1 MNTNDKTT
9 KIMGDTSTTRT
20 KTDKVLFIGC
30 FIALLTTAFGFVT
43 RVFLVDT
50 WSVAFNLD
58 PAQAGRLLGIGIW
71 PFFVAIIFFSLLID
85 RIGYKVAMIIA
96 FSGHILW
103 GVMGYWSYLELQ
115 AGNMETAF
123 NLLYWGSLIFALG
136 NGTVEA
142 FINPVVATMFN
153 KDKTK
158 WLNILHAAWPGGLV
172 IAGIIFISMG
182 NIAWWLKLVITVV
195 PALLYFIL
203 LINRKFPP
211 NERVAAG
218 VSYKEMLQEFGIG
231 GAALVSFLV
240 VLQLNDFFQPGAED
254 YVMRYGFI
262 AIGVLMVA
270 VFGWYVKS
278 IGRPILLFLCFI
290 IMPLATTELGTDSW
304 IQSIMQG
311 IANEKGFDAG
321 WVLVY
326 TSLIMLVLRLFA
338 GSILNKVSP
347 LMLLVISC
355 ILAIFGLYTLSMAT
369 GWYIFLAATLYGL
382 GKTFFWPTTLGVVA
396 EQTPRGGAL
405 TLNAVSG
412 IGMLT
417 VGMLGAPIIGAF
429 QSNSQIEELQTSQEF
444 MQMAPASLLT
454 DGKLDLPLEDETI
467 YSIIDY
473 RTINEI
479 ELYTKLAMSDD
490 TDGITSVLA
499 ELKTK
504 GTQHALAKV
513 IVFPVIMLICYLI
526 LIFYFRTKGGYKP
539 IELT

>member
-1 MNTNDKTT
+1 MSNTSDTKTQ
-9 KIMGDTSTTRT
+9 
-20 KTDKVLFIGC
+20 TDKVLFLGC
-30 FIALLTTAFGFVT
+30 FIALLTTAFGFIT

-50 WSVAFNLD
+50 WSVAFGLD
-58 PAQAGRLLGIGIW
+58 PAEAGRLLGIGIW
-71 PFFVAIIFFSLLID
+71 PFFVAIIFFSLMID
-85 RIGYKVAMIIA
+85 RIGYKIAMIIA
-96 FSGHILW
+96 FIGHMTW
-103 GVMGYWSYLELQ
+103 GIAGYWAYQELQ
-115 AGNMETAF
+115 AGNTETAY

-158 WLNILHAAWPGGLV
+158 WLNLLHAAWPGGLV
-172 IAGIIFISMG
+172 LAGVIFIAMG
-182 NIAWWLKLVITVV
+182 SVAWWIKLVITVV
-195 PALLYFIL
+195 PALIYFIL

-231 GAALVSFLV
+231 GASLVAFLV
-240 VLQLNDFFQPGAED
+240 VLQLNDFFQPGPED
-254 YVMRYGFI
+254 YLMRYGFI
-262 AIGVLMVA
+262 AIGVIMVA
-270 VFGWYVKS
+270 VFGWYVKTM
-278 IGRPILLFLCFI
+278 GRPILLFLSFI

-311 IANEKGFDAG
+311 IADDKGFDAG

-338 GSILNKVSP
+338 GSILHQVSP
-347 LMLLVISC
+347 LMLLAISC
-355 ILAIFGLYTLSMAT
+355 VLAIFGLYALSFAT

-429 QSNSQIEELQTSQEF
+429 QSDSQIEQIQTSQELA
-444 MQMAPASLLT
+444 QMAPTSLLN
-454 DGKLDLPLEDETI
+454 DGKVNLPLEEETI
-467 YSIIDY
+467 YSVIDY
-473 RTINEI
+473 ETIDADALDRALSEV
-479 ELYTKLAMSDD
+479 DD
-490 TDGITSVLA
+490 KVQINTIVAD
-499 ELKTK
+499 LKTK
-504 GTQHALAKV
+504 GTQRALAKV
-513 IVFPVIMLICYLI
+513 VIFPVIMLVCYLI
-526 LIFYFRTKGGYKP
+526 MIFYFRSKGGYRP
-539 IELT
+539 VELT

>member
-1 MNTNDKTT
+1 MNNTVNDQ
-9 KIMGDTSTTRT
+9 TRRN
-20 KTDKVLFIGC
+20 KLLFIGC
-30 FIALLTTAFGFVT
+30 FIALVTTAFGFIT

-50 WSVAFNLD
+50 WSVAFDLD
-58 PAQAGRLLGIGIW
+58 QAQAGRLLGIGIW

-85 RIGYKVAMIIA
+85 RIGYKLAMIIA
-96 FSGHILW
+96 FVGHMAW
-103 GVMGYWSYLELQ
+103 GIMGYWAYQELQ
-115 AGNMETAF
+115 VGNTDTAY

-142 FINPVVATMFN
+142 FINPVVATMFS

-172 IAGIIFISMG
+172 LAGIIVIGMG
-182 NIAWWLKLVITVV
+182 NVEWWIKLVIIIV
-195 PALLYFIL
+195 PALVYFVM
-203 LINRKFPP
+203 LIKQKFPP

-218 VSYKEMLQEFGIG
+218 VSYREMLQEFGIG

-240 VLQLNDFFQPGAED
+240 VLQLNDFFQPGPED
-254 YVMRYGFI
+254 YLIKYGFI
-262 AIGVLMVA
+262 GIGIAMVA
-270 VFGWYVKS
+270 IFGWYVKTM
-278 IGRPILLFLCFI
+278 GRPILLFLCFI

-311 IANEKGFDAG
+311 IANNKGFDAG

-338 GSILNKVSP
+338 GTILHRMSP
-347 LMLLVISC
+347 LTLLSISC
-355 ILAIFGLYTLSMAT
+355 VLAIVGLYTLSFAS

-429 QSNSQIEELQTSQEF
+429 QSDSQIDELQASQELA
-444 MQMAPASLLT
+444 QIAPASLLT
-454 DGKLDLPLEDETI
+454 DGKVDLPLEDETI

-473 RTINEI
+473 RTINVN
-479 ELYTKLAMSDD
+479 ELNKALSMADNKD
-490 TDGITSVLA
+490 KATSLIG
-499 ELKTK
+499 ELKSQ
-504 GTQHALAKV
+504 GTQRALAKV
-513 IVFPVIMLICYLI
+513 IIFPVIMLICYLI
-526 LIFYFRTKGGYKP
+526 LIFYFRKKGGYKP
-539 IELT
+539 VEIT

>member
-1 MNTNDKTT
+1 MNQITT
-9 KIMGDTSTTRT
+9 DLNSSNKW
-20 KTDKVLFIGC
+20 LFMGC
-30 FIALLTTAFGFVT
+30 FIALVTTAFGFIT

-58 PAQAGRLLGIGIW
+58 QAQAGRLLGIGIW
-71 PFFVAIIFFSLLID
+71 PFFVAIIFFSLMID
-85 RIGYKVAMIIA
+85 RIGYKIAMIIA
-96 FSGHILW
+96 FIGHMAW
-103 GVMGYWSYLELQ
+103 GLMGYWAYQELQ
-115 AGNMETAF
+115 LGNTDTAYG
-123 NLLYWGSLIFALG
+123 LLYWGSLIFALG

-153 KDKTK
+153 KNKTK

-172 IAGIIFISMG
+172 LAGIIVIGMG
-182 NIAWWLKLVITVV
+182 NVAWWIKLVIIVV
-195 PALLYFIL
+195 PALLYFII
-203 LINRKFPP
+203 LIRQKFPP

-218 VSYKEMLQEFGIG
+218 VSYKEMLQEFGVG
-231 GAALVSFLV
+231 GAALVAFLV
-240 VLQLNDFFQPGAED
+240 VLQLFDFFGPGPED
-254 YVMRYGFI
+254 YLMRYSFI
-262 AIGVLMVA
+262 GIGILMV
-270 VFGWYVKS
+270 VTFGWYVRS
-278 IGRPILLFLCFI
+278 LGRPILLFLCFI

-311 IANEKGFDAG
+311 IADNKGFDAG

-326 TSLIMLVLRLFA
+326 TSVIMLVLRLFA
-338 GSILNKVSP
+338 GSILHRVSP
-347 LMLLVISC
+347 LTLLVISS
-355 ILAIFGLYTLSMAT
+355 ILAIFGLYFLSIST
-369 GWYIFLAATLYGL
+369 GWLIFAAATLYGL

-429 QSNSQIEELQTSQEF
+429 QSNSQIDELQASQELA
-444 MQMAPASLLT
+444 QIAPAALLT
-454 DGKLDLPLEDETI
+454 DGKVDLPLQEETI
-467 YSIIDY
+467 YSVIDY
-473 RTINEI
+473 ETVNSNEF
-479 ELYTKLAMSDD
+479 EKALSSVSDKD
-490 TDGITSVLA
+490 KITGLVE

-504 GTQHALAKV
+504 GTQRALAKV

-539 IELT
+539 IELN

>member
-1 MNTNDKTT
+1 MDTFTNS
-9 KIMGDTSTTRT
+9 TSRAN
-20 KTDKVLFIGC
+20 KMLFFGC
-30 FIALLTTAFGFVT
+30 FVALLTTAFGFIT

-50 WSVAFNLD
+50 WSIAFDLD
-58 PAQAGRLLGIGIW
+58 PAQAGKLLGIGIW
-71 PFFVAIIFFSLLID
+71 PFFLAIIFFSLMID
-85 RIGYKVAMIIA
+85 RIGYKIAMILAFIGHMSWGIA
-96 FSGHILW
+96 
-103 GVMGYWSYLELQ
+103 GYFAYQELQ
-115 AGNMETAF
+115 AGNTETAY

-153 KDKTK
+153 KSKTK

-172 IAGIIFISMG
+172 IAGIIVIAMG
-182 NIAWWLKLVITVV
+182 NVAWWIKLVIIIV
-195 PALLYFIL
+195 PALIYFII
-203 LINRKFPP
+203 LIKQKFPP

-218 VSYKEMLQEFGIG
+218 VSYKEMLQEFGVG
-231 GAALVSFLV
+231 GASLVAFLV
-240 VLQLNDFFQPGAED
+240 VLQLNDFFQPGSED
-254 YVMRYGFI
+254 YLMRNGFI

-270 VFGWYVKS
+270 VFGWYVKT

-311 IANEKGFDAG
+311 IANNKGFDAG

-338 GSILNKVSP
+338 GSILHKVSP
-347 LMLLVISC
+347 LTLLVISC
-355 ILAIFGLYTLSMAT
+355 VLAIFGLYTLSFAT

-396 EQTPRGGAL
+396 EQTPGGGAL

-429 QSNSQIEELQTSQEF
+429 QSNSQINELQSSQELV
-444 MQMAPASLLT
+444 QVAPASLLT
-454 DGKLDLPLEDETI
+454 NGKINLPLEEETI

-473 RTINEI
+473 EIINANEFNQALSLVND
-479 ELYTKLAMSDD
+479 EDKV
-490 TDGITSVLA
+490 TSLVN

-504 GTQHALAKV
+504 GTQRALTKV
-513 IVFPVIMLICYLI
+513 IVFPVIMLICYLV
-526 LIFYFRTKGGYKP
+526 LIFYFRAKGGYKP
-539 IELT
+539 IELIRS

>member
-1 MNTNDKTT
+1 MQTITNNISKSN
-9 KIMGDTSTTRT
+9 KM
-20 KTDKVLFIGC
+20 LFFGC
-30 FIALLTTAFGFVT
+30 FVALLTTAFGFIT

-50 WSVAFNLD
+50 WSVAFDLD
-58 PAQAGRLLGIGIW
+58 PAQAGKLLGIGIW
-71 PFFVAIIFFSLLID
+71 PFFVAIIFFSLMID
-85 RIGYKVAMIIA
+85 RIGYKVAMILAFIGHMSWGIA
-96 FSGHILW
+96 
-103 GVMGYWSYLELQ
+103 GYWAYQELQ
-115 AGNMETAF
+115 AGNTETAY

-153 KDKTK
+153 KNKTK

-172 IAGIIFISMG
+172 IAGIIVIAMG
-182 NIAWWLKLVITVV
+182 NVPWWIKLVIIVV
-195 PALLYFIL
+195 PALVYFIV
-203 LINRKFPP
+203 LIKQKFPP

-231 GAALVSFLV
+231 GASLVAFLV

-254 YVMRYGFI
+254 YLMRYGFI
-262 AIGVLMVA
+262 AIGIVMV
-270 VFGWYVKS
+270 VIFGWYVKA

-311 IANEKGFDAG
+311 IADNKGFDAG

-338 GSILNKVSP
+338 GSILHKVSP
-347 LMLLVISC
+347 LTLLVISC
-355 ILAIFGLYTLSMAT
+355 VLAIFGLYTLSFAT

-429 QSNSQIEELQTSQEF
+429 QSNSQINELQSSQELV
-444 MQMAPASLLT
+444 QIAPVSLIT
-454 DGKLDLPLEDETI
+454 DGKIILPLEEETI

-473 RTINEI
+473 KTIDTNEFNQA
-479 ELYTKLAMSDD
+479 LAQANDED
-490 TDGITSVLA
+490 KVTSLII

-504 GTQHALAKV
+504 GTQRALAKV

-526 LIFYFRTKGGYKP
+526 LIFYFRNKGGYKP